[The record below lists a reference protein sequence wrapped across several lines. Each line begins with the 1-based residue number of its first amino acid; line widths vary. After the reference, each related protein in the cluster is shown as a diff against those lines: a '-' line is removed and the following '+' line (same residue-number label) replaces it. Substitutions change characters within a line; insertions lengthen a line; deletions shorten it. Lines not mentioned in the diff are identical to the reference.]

1 MTMQQESAAGLAAA
15 LDAGKAALAAGDLA
29 AALAHFETIIATA
42 PADPE
47 GYGNLAAIY
56 AGLGDLER
64 SESCYD
70 AIIAANPDHA
80 DALYNRGVVRM
91 NAERFDAAHDDFAAV
106 CGLLPEDPDA
116 RNNLAVSAFMRG
128 HFAEART
135 ELARVMAGS
144 PDHANAVLNFCD
156 VAEAMDDQAAAVAAC
171 DAFLARG
178 EHDEIRRRRMDLG
191 AAASGRALAAAR
203 DLKAAAATG

>member
-1 MTMQQESAAGLAAA
+1 MTMPQESAAGLAAA
-15 LDAGKAALAAGDLA
+15 LDAGKTALAAGDLA
-29 AALAHFETIIATA
+29 AALAHFETIIASA
-42 PADPE
+42 PADPD
-47 GYGNLAAIY
+47 GYGNLGAIY
-56 AGLGDLER
+56 AGLGDVER

-70 AIIAANPDHA
+70 AIIAANPGHT

-106 CGLLPEDPDA
+106 CALLPDDPDA

-128 HFAEART
+128 HFAEARA
-135 ELARVMAGS
+135 ELERVLAGD
-144 PDHANAVLNFCD
+144 PDHVNAVLNFCD
-156 VAEAMDDQAAAVAAC
+156 VAEAMGDETAAVAAC

-178 EHDEIRRRRMDLG
+178 DHDEIRRRRIDLG
-191 AAASGRALAAAR
+191 VAASSRALAASR